1 MEFKENK
8 KKQTVFKE
16 NGEFGLNSG
25 NEKQKTSSGLEQN
38 IAGFLCYLGGFI
50 TGVIFLFIE
59 KENRFVRYHAIQS
72 ILVTAALL
80 ILSLVLTIIP
90 VIGWIISLLL
100 IPVYF
105 ILWIYMMFKAY
116 KNTWFKFPIVGDI
129 AEKQLEK
136 LN

>member
-1 MEFKENK
+1 MGFKKNK

-16 NGEFGLNSG
+16 NGKFDLNSG

-59 KENRFVRYHAIQS
+59 KENRFVRFHAIQS
-72 ILVTAALL
+72 ILVTVALL
-80 ILSLVLTIIP
+80 ILSLLLTIIP

-116 KNTWFKFPIVGDI
+116 KNTWFKFQIGR
-129 AEKQLEK
+129 AH
-136 LN
+136 

>member
-1 MEFKENK
+1 MEFKVNK
-8 KKQTVFKE
+8 KKQTVCKE

-25 NEKQKTSSGLEQN
+25 NEKQKTSAGLEQN
-38 IAGFLCYLGGFI
+38 IAGFLCYVGGFI

-80 ILSLVLTIIP
+80 FLSLVLTIIP

-116 KNTWFKFPIVGDI
+116 KNTWFRS
-129 AEKQLEK
+129 EEHTSE
-136 LN
+136 